1 MGQLEKY
8 GLYVLVV
15 VIVLILG
22 VAIWGG
28 EPPVPRGD
36 LAAMSTRT
44 DGDPQDGVRRPGRFD
59 RIDREDP
66 FVNEVPANR
75 GGTDDPEAGLGGGRD
90 TTPSPRFREVDDGA
104 DAGGSA
110 GAGSGSGGGLLSP
123 TNLLPNDGGN
133 GGGETVTPPGPERLP
148 PAPRQTEHVLRDGE
162 TLGDVARQYLGNANR
177 WQDIARWNGIEDDR
191 RIRAGKRLVIKLEPA
206 AADGAQGQAR
216 EADAPRPVTPGAAR
230 EYVVRSGDS
239 LSKIAERE
247 LGSQRHADA
256 LKAANGLDS
265 DLIRVGQKLVI
276 PTLAASG
283 ARD

>member
-44 DGDPQDGVRRPGRFD
+44 EGEPQDGVRRPGRFD
-59 RIDREDP
+59 RIDRQDP
-66 FVNEVPANR
+66 FVDDVPANR
-75 GGTDDPEAGLGGGRD
+75 GGTDDPEVGLRGGRD
-90 TTPSPRFREVDDGA
+90 TTPRPHFTDDTDGT
-104 DAGGSA
+104 DVGGPTGPGSA
-110 GAGSGSGGGLLSP
+110 GPGSMGGLGRP
-123 TNLLPNDGGN
+123 ADLLGN
-133 GGGETVTPPGPERLP
+133 IGGGETIIPPEQERRP
-148 PAPRQTEHVLRDGE
+148 PAPREIEHVLGEGE
-162 TLGDVARQYLGNANR
+162 TLGEVARRFLGSSNR
-177 WQDIARWNGIEDDR
+177 WEDIAKWNGIEDPR
-191 RIRAGKRLVIKLEPA
+191 RVRAGTRLVIKTDDPA
-206 AADGAQGQAR
+206 GARSEVRPQDAS
-216 EADAPRPVTPGAAR
+216 APRSAASGAGR

-247 LGSQRHADA
+247 LGSQRHIDA

-276 PTLAASG
+276 PSLAASS
-283 ARD
+283 ARE